1 MALSGSF
8 LTTGGY
14 QGRVIEFK
22 WTATQDIARNYSN
35 ISWNLYGAGSG
46 TSGWY
51 TQNIKVTINGVSVY
65 STSDPGGSPNTQVI
79 LKPGVAIL
87 PSNRVTKVPHNSDG
101 TKSFVVNIEA
111 AIYNWS
117 PPNTTGSGTFTLNSI
132 PRTSSFTA
140 TNANFGNS
148 STITI
153 SRASSSFTHT
163 LEYTCGTASGV
174 IATKT
179 SSTSLTW
186 KIPDSLI
193 TSVTTGKSVSTT
205 ITCTTYSGSTS
216 IGSTTKN
223 ITLTI
228 PDSYASTTTVS
239 NATIGANVSVNISSK
254 STAFKHTVT
263 WTFGSLN
270 GTLVTKGSGTSFSIT
285 TNDNFYN
292 QIPNSKSGT
301 GQVTCVTYINNTQ
314 IGTSKTTSFTLNAN
328 SSICTPLINS
338 PTVEQWEL
346 DPSIE
351 LTGGAD
357 TYIPGYTTFVCNASF
372 VAQKGATFTERK
384 IGGQTYNGSEIK
396 LENFSGQ
403 QIVFECKDSREFTN
417 TFSKSISYLSYT
429 EPNFSCQVYRTNMQE
444 ASLEVNYNYWADNF
458 GLSDNAIAIQYRYK
472 SSQGEFS
479 EWIDIV
485 NELPVSTLQDW
496 TYGKTATIED
506 ISFEDSYIFE
516 IRIQDS
522 LQALYDEY
530 SYVTVN
536 LGAGKPIFNWGS
548 NYFNFNVPVSISTN
562 DPNCVAVIDNQNKIA
577 SSEITTTE
585 LWNLKNIRDNIQYQL
600 DSKADSDSYLPLAG
614 GTVTGTLVLSKTTD
628 ASGTAD
634 NGPALIVGGTRTTAH
649 MEMDANEILAKSNGT
664 TPAQLNL
671 NTNGGLV
678 VVGAGGLRLEGAVAN
693 RALVTNASKNI
704 VVSSVTATELGYLDG
719 VTSNIQTQLNNR
731 PTSFS
736 KLVKAGTMSQDDTA
750 TVNCGFTPT
759 FCTFLMSSAG
769 STGPWVGGA
778 INLHSTNREF
788 RIYTTSSS
796 YQRFK
801 VTLSGTN
808 ITLTKTGSDTV
819 TIYFTAHR

>member
-22 WTATQDIARNYSN
+22 WTATQDIGENYSN

-65 STSDPGGSPNTQVI
+65 NASDPGGSTNTQVV
-79 LKPGVAIL
+79 LKPGVAVL

-153 SRASSSFTHT
+153 NRASSSFTHT
-163 LEYTCGTASGV
+163 LEYSCDTASGI

-179 SSTSLTW
+179 SKASLTW

-193 TSVTTGKSVSTT
+193 TSITTGKSISVT
-205 ITCTTYSGSTS
+205 ITCTTYSGTTS

-228 PDSYASTTTVS
+228 PDSYASATTVS

-263 WTFGSLN
+263 WTFGSLS
-270 GTLVTKGSGTSFSIT
+270 GTLTTKGSGTSFSIT

-301 GQVTCVTYINNTQ
+301 GQVTCITYINNTQ
-314 IGTSKTTSFTLNAN
+314 IGTSKTTNFTLNAN
-328 SSICTPLINS
+328 SSVCTPLINS
-338 PTVEQWEL
+338 PTVEQWDL
-346 DPSIE
+346 DPSAQ

-357 TYIPGYTTFVCNASF
+357 TYIPGYTTFICNASF

-384 IGGQTYNGSEIK
+384 IGGQTYNGSEIQ

-403 QIVFECKDSREFTN
+403 QIVFECKDSRGFTN
-417 TFSKSISYLSYT
+417 TFSKPINYLPYT
-429 EPNFSCQVYRTNMQE
+429 KPNFSCQVYRTNMQE
-444 ASLEVNYNYWADNF
+444 AALEVNYNYWAGNF
-458 GLSDNAIAIQYRYK
+458 GQSDNAIAIQYRYK

-479 EWIDIV
+479 NWIDIV
-485 NELPVSTLQDW
+485 NELPFSTSQNQVNEI
-496 TYGKTATIED
+496 TTTIQD
-506 ISFEDSYIFE
+506 ISFEDNYIFE
-516 IRIQDS
+516 IRIQDLLQS
-522 LQALYDEY
+522 LYEEY
-530 SYVTVN
+530 SYMTIN

-548 NYFNFNVPVSISTN
+548 NYFDFNVPVSITTN
-562 DPNCVAVIDNQNKIA
+562 DPDRVAVIDNQNKIA

-600 DSKADSDSYLPLAG
+600 DSKANSDSYLPLAG
-614 GTVTGTLVLSKTTD
+614 GTVTGTLVLSKITD
-628 ASGTAD
+628 ASGTEN
-634 NGPALIVGGTRTTAH
+634 NGPALIVGGTRTSAH
-649 MEMDANEILAKSNGT
+649 IEMDSNEILAKSNGT
-664 TPAQLNL
+664 TPTILNL

-678 VVGAGGLRLEGAVAN
+678 VVGSGGLQARNLTAN
-693 RALVTNASKNI
+693 R
-704 VVSSVTATELGYLDG
+704 VVHTDANNKLISSGITDLELWQLSG
-719 VTSNIQTQLNNR
+719 VTSNVQSQLNAR

-736 KLVKAGTMSQDDTA
+736 KVVKAGTMSQDNTA
-750 TVNCGFTPT
+750 SVNCGFKPT

-769 STGPWVGGA
+769 SAAPWVGGA
-778 INLHSTNREF
+778 INLQKTNQEF
-788 RIYTTSSS
+788 RIYSTSNS

-801 VTLSGTN
+801 VTLSGN
-808 ITLTKTGSDTV
+808 KITLTKTGSDTV